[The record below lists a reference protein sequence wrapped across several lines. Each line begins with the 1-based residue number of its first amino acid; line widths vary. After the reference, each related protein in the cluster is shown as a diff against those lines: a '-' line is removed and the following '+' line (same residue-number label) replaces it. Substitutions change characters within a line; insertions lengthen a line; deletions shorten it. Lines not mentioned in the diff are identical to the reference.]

1 LGRPQESAHPAVK
14 IDAAVGELLHAVLF
28 LAAECHYFDEDWP
41 KFQAIVESIRAREG
55 SYSP

>member
-1 LGRPQESAHPAVK
+1 MK

-28 LAAECHYFDEDWP
+28 LAAEYHYCDEDWP
-41 KFQAIVESIRAREG
+41 RFEANVESIRAREG